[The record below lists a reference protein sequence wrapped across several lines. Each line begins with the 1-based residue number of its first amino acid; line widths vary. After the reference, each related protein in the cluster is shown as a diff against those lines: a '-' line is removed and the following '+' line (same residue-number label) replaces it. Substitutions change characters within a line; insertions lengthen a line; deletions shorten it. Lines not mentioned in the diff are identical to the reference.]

1 VKPSDVDS
9 VYKLF
14 NIINKVADLV
24 KIMWSYNIC

>member
-1 VKPSDVDS
+1 VKPGDVDS

-24 KIMWSYNIC
+24 KIMWT